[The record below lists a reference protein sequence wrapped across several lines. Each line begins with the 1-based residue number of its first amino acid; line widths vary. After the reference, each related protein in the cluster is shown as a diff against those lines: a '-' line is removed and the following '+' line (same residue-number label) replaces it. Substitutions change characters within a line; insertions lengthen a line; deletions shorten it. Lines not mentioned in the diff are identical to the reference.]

1 MPAFYLFAY
10 KITKPLIC
18 FTALIVAGTFAAENI
33 SAQKKGLNK
42 YGLLLVKNSREFKK
56 SVTMHP
62 DNAML
67 PLNEFIPLVIIDLKY
82 AGKDNFMKAVLYAP
96 TTRVSFLR
104 KPAVIALAE
113 VQKKLA
119 TQGLGLKIW
128 DAYRPYSVTQKMWE
142 PVKDERYAANPKY
155 GSGHNRGIAVDLT
168 LINLT
173 TKKELNMGTGFDHF
187 SDTAHVNFTAL
198 PADVLANR
206 RLLQSLMETSG
217 FKILETEWW
226 HFYLP
231 DAKKYDLMDLSFKQL
246 EKIYKS
252 GSY

>member
-1 MPAFYLFAY
+1 
-10 KITKPLIC
+10 
-18 FTALIVAGTFAAENI
+18 
-33 SAQKKGLNK
+33 
-42 YGLLLVKNSREFKK
+42 
-56 SVTMHP
+56 
-62 DNAML
+62 
-67 PLNEFIPLVIIDLKY
+67 
-82 AGKDNFMKAVLYAP
+82 
-96 TTRVSFLR
+96 
-104 KPAVIALAE
+104 
-113 VQKKLA
+113 
-119 TQGLGLKIW
+119 
-128 DAYRPYSVTQKMWE
+128 
-142 PVKDERYAANPKY
+142 YAANPKY